1 MSCVGLWF
9 WRHCGFCGFTMM
21 MVVLMVTGMVMA
33 MTGGNSDGK
42 VLFAVLVDA
51 WCPLT

>member
-1 MSCVGLWF
+1 MLD
-9 WRHCGFCGFTMM
+9 CGFGGIVVFAVTMM